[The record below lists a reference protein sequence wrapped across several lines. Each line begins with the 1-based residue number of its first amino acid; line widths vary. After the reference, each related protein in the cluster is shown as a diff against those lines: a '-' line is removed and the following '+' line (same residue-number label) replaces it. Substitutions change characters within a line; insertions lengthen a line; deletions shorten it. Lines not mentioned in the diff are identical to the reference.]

1 VSSLSSRTGPAGIDP
16 VNGTA
21 TEARA
26 LPQPLAAPRA
36 GQGFA
41 AGAGE
46 AAVEVLFLARDPGR
60 AARVLEVLKRAGSNV
75 STRVAACWEEFLEA
89 AESGSYDVV
98 ITGRQDLP
106 GVAAFAS
113 ERGWPVLVV
122 APYEGEEQAIACFDA
137 GAEEVIFE
145 DRLAGLPAAVA
156 RAAGRTRLR
165 RERRGA
171 LAAMRSANRVLTALI
186 RCAPLPITVIDRHGT
201 VNVWNPAAEEV
212 LGWPKEEILGRSLRE
227 VLGSGALASLL
238 EQAADRGGLIGA
250 ETTQVRRDGAA
261 VDLRV
266 FCAPLTDEEDR
277 RQGIIAML
285 VDVTERNLILEAFRE
300 SRERFRNA
308 FVHAPIGMAI
318 VSREGR
324 FLRVN
329 PAFCR
334 MLGYSE
340 TELLRRRAS
349 DLVEEENREAV
360 AAALVED
367 AVRKEVRLRARDGRT
382 VHVQWNTSTIRDAA
396 GEIQY
401 SIGQVVDISGMKAAE
416 EKIRRYAEDLE
427 RSNRDLQHFAYVASH
442 DLQEPLR
449 MVRGF
454 MELLARRYQGKLG
467 PDADEYIRY
476 AVDGASR
483 MQNLIKGLL
492 AYSRVG
498 TQGKRL
504 APIDAAAALRQALEN
519 LQVVI
524 EETGAEITCEAL
536 PWVVGDDVQL
546 AQLFQNL
553 ISNAIKF
560 RSKRP
565 PRIQIAAAEE
575 EGREGFWRF
584 SVKDNGIGFDPRHAD
599 RIFQMFQRL
608 HGQGEYEGTGIGLA
622 LCKRIVER
630 HGGRIWVE
638 SEPGKGS
645 TFYFTLPKQRAGRE

>member
-1 VSSLSSRTGPAGIDP
+1 MAQ
-16 VNGTA
+16 
-21 TEARA
+21 EA
-26 LPQPLAAPRA
+26 LPPGMNGVGPEPADETGKGA
-36 GQGFA
+36 GRRR
-41 AGAGE
+41 GAGE
-46 AAVEVLFLARDPGR
+46 CV
-60 AARVLEVLKRAGSNV
+60 RVLVLADGSDGG
-75 STRVAACWEEFLEA
+75 SPALAALEA
-89 AESGSYDVV
+89 APGIEAGLTASPEEFRQAAEGAAWDV
-98 ITGRQDLP
+98 ILTGP
-106 GVAAFAS
+106 
-113 ERGWPVLVV
+113 ERLAEALGLAGGRERPVVVV
-122 APYEGEEQAIACFDA
+122 APYQGEEATARWLEA
-137 GAEEVIFE
+137 GAADVVFE
-145 DRLAGLPAAVA
+145 DRLAGLPAAVRRVA
-156 RAAGRTRLR
+156 DQACLR

-171 LAAMRSANRVLTALI
+171 LAAMNNANRVLTALI
-186 RCAPLPITVIDRHGT
+186 RCAPLPIAVIDRRGT

-212 LGWPKEEILGRSLRE
+212 LGWPKEEMLGATLRQM
-227 VLGSGALASLL
+227 LKAGGLASLL
-238 EQAADRGGLIGA
+238 EEALERGGLIGA
-250 ETTQVRRDGAA
+250 ETTQTRKDGAA
-261 VDLRV
+261 VDLRI

-277 RQGIIAML
+277 SHGVIAMM
-285 VDVTERNLILEAFRE
+285 VDVTERNLIIEAFRE
-300 SRERFRNA
+300 SKERFRNA

-340 TELLRRRAS
+340 TELLRLRAA
-349 DLVEEENREAV
+349 DLLDADDPEPTAS
-360 AAALVED
+360 ALL
-367 AVRKEVRLRARDGRT
+367 AGGAQKEVRLRGKDGRA
-382 VHVQWNTSTIRDAA
+382 VYAQWNTSLITGAA
-396 GEIQY
+396 GEAQY
-401 SIGQVVDISGMKAAE
+401 CISQVVDISAMKAAE
-416 EKIRRYAEDLE
+416 EQIRRYAEDLE

-454 MELLARRYQGKLG
+454 MELLAKRYRGRLG

-476 AVDGASR
+476 AVDGAAR

-504 APIDAAAALRQALEN
+504 TPIDAAASLRQALEN

-524 EETGAEITCEAL
+524 EETGAEVTSGSL
-536 PWVVGDDVQL
+536 PWVMGDDVQL

-553 ISNAIKF
+553 ISNAVKF
-560 RSKRP
+560 RSGEP
-565 PRIQIAAAEE
+565 PRIRIAAAEE
-575 EGREGFWRF
+575 GEGFWRF
-584 SVKDNGIGFDPRHAD
+584 SVTDNGIGFDPRHAE

>member
-1 VSSLSSRTGPAGIDP
+1 VAPESRGRAGS
-16 VNGTA
+16 VG
-21 TEARA
+21 ESGLRECG
-26 LPQPLAAPRA
+26 QPLRA
-36 GQGFA
+36 
-41 AGAGE
+41 
-46 AAVEVLFLARDPGR
+46 LFLAAHAQR
-60 AARVLEVLKRAGSNV
+60 AAPALAVLETAPGIEAGL
-75 STRVAACWEEFLEA
+75 AASPDEFRRA
-89 AESGSYDVV
+89 AEADLWDV
-98 ITGRQDLP
+98 ILTGP
-106 GVAAFAS
+106 
-113 ERGWPVLVV
+113 ERLAEALGLAGGRERPVVVV
-122 APYEGEEQAIACFDA
+122 APYQGEEATARWLEA
-137 GAEEVIFE
+137 GAADVVFE
-145 DRLAGLPAAVA
+145 DRLAGLPAAVR
-156 RAAGRTRLR
+156 RAADQACLR
-165 RERRGA
+165 RERRCA
-171 LAAMRSANRVLTALI
+171 LAAMNNANRVLTALI
-186 RCAPLPITVIDRHGT
+186 RCAPLPIAVIDRRGT

-212 LGWPKEEILGRSLRE
+212 LGWPKEEMLGATLRE
-227 VLGSGALASLL
+227 MLKAGGLAGLL
-238 EQAADRGGLIGA
+238 EEALERGGLIGA
-250 ETTQVRRDGAA
+250 ETTQTRKDGAA
-261 VDLRV
+261 VDLRI

-277 RQGIIAML
+277 SHGVIAMM
-285 VDVTERNLILEAFRE
+285 VDVTERNLIIEAFRE
-300 SRERFRNA
+300 SKERFRNA

-340 TELLRRRAS
+340 TELLRLRAAELL
-349 DLVEEENREAV
+349 DAGDPEPT
-360 AAALVED
+360 AAELLAGG
-367 AVRKEVRLRARDGRT
+367 AQKEVRLRGKDGRA
-382 VHVQWNTSTIRDAA
+382 VYAQWNTSLITGAA
-396 GEIQY
+396 GETQY
-401 SIGQVVDISGMKAAE
+401 CISQVVDISAMKAAE
-416 EKIRRYAEDLE
+416 EQIRRYAEDLE

-454 MELLARRYQGKLG
+454 MELLAKRYRGRLG

-476 AVDGASR
+476 AVDGAAR

-504 APIDAAAALRQALEN
+504 APIDAAASLRQALEN

-524 EETGAEITCEAL
+524 EETGAEIIAGDL
-536 PWVVGDDVQL
+536 PWVMGDDVQL

-560 RSKRP
+560 RSGEP
-565 PRIQIAAAEE
+565 PRIRIAAAEE
-575 EGREGFWRF
+575 GVGFWRF
-584 SVKDNGIGFDPRHAD
+584 SVADNGIGFDPRHAE

-645 TFYFTLPKQRAGRE
+645 TFYFTLPKQRAGKE

>member
-1 VSSLSSRTGPAGIDP
+1 MPLLSYRTPEAGSWR
-16 VNGTA
+16 TA
-21 TEARA
+21 ETCAAPPEAAAAA
-26 LPQPLAAPRA
+26 LADLAAPA
-36 GQGFA
+36 PD
-41 AGAGE
+41 
-46 AAVEVLFLARDPGR
+46 AVRVLFLSAGLER
-60 AARVLEVLKRAGSNV
+60 AAGLPASLEANPELHVTGV
-75 STRVAACWEEFLEA
+75 GGWEEFRRA
-89 AESGSYDVV
+89 AESAVWDVFLTGPENFVGVVRLARERDRPV
-98 ITGRQDLP
+98 IL
-106 GVAAFAS
+106 
-113 ERGWPVLVV
+113 V
-122 APYEGEEQAIACFDA
+122 APYEGEERTAEWLRA
-137 GAEEVIFE
+137 GAAEVVFE
-145 DRLAGLPAAVA
+145 DRPAGLAAAVR
-156 RAAGRTRLR
+156 RAASESRLR
-165 RERRGA
+165 RERRRA
-171 LAAMRSANRVLTALI
+171 LEAMNSANRVLTALI
-186 RCAPLPITVIDRHGT
+186 RCAPLPIAVIDRHGT

-212 LGWPKEEILGRSLRE
+212 LGWPKEQMLGATLRE
-227 VLGSGALASLL
+227 VLKTGGLASLL
-238 EQAADRGGLIGA
+238 DQALERGGLIGA
-250 ETTQVRRDGAA
+250 ETTQPRRDGAA

-277 RQGIIAML
+277 SHGVIAMM
-285 VDVTERNLILEAFRE
+285 VDVTERNLIIEAFRE
-300 SRERFRNA
+300 SKERFRNA

-340 TELLRRRAS
+340 TELLRLRAAELL
-349 DLVEEENREAV
+349 DAGDRQT
-360 AAALVED
+360 AAGLLSGGVQQ
-367 AVRKEVRLRARDGRT
+367 EVRLRGKDGRA
-382 VHVQWNTSTIRDAA
+382 VYAQWNTSLITNAA
-396 GEIQY
+396 GEPQY
-401 SIGQVVDISGMKAAE
+401 CISQVVDISAMKAAE
-416 EKIRRYAEDLE
+416 EQIRRYAEDLE

-454 MELLARRYQGKLG
+454 MELLAKRYRGRLG
-467 PDADEYIRY
+467 ADADEYIRY
-476 AVDGASR
+476 AVDGATR

-504 APIDAAAALRQALEN
+504 APLDSAAALRQALEN

-524 EETGAEITCEAL
+524 EETGAEVTSGPL
-536 PWVVGDDVQL
+536 PVVVGDDVQL

-553 ISNAIKF
+553 IGNAIKF
-560 RSKRP
+560 RSGEP
-565 PRIQIAAAEE
+565 PRIHVEAAEE
-575 EGREGFWRF
+575 KDGWRF
-584 SVKDNGIGFDPRHAD
+584 SVRDNGIGFDPRHAD

-645 TFYFTLPKQRAGRE
+645 TFYFTLPKRRSQE